1 MDNLKLPLRK
11 VSYVEYSREIRI
23 THSVSMPLLL
33 LAVSARVWRV
43 SRKEERAEAVETSCR
58 CRVWLLVTSS
68 STRGRLTCHT
78 HIVI

>member
-1 MDNLKLPLRK
+1 M
-11 VSYVEYSREIRI
+11 
-23 THSVSMPLLL
+23 LL

-68 STRGRLTCHT
+68 STSGRLTCTT
-78 HIVI
+78 HILSFEVELLTRVFYGHCEPHWQSH

>member
-1 MDNLKLPLRK
+1 M
-11 VSYVEYSREIRI
+11 
-23 THSVSMPLLL
+23 LL

-68 STRGRLTCHT
+68 STSGRLTCHT
-78 HIVI
+78 YIL

>member
-1 MDNLKLPLRK
+1 MYCTAEK
-11 VSYVEYSREIRI
+11 YAIRI
-23 THSVSMPLLL
+23 TVSIPLLL

-78 HIVI
+78 QLVI